1 MALALS
7 ASPSFLAGYQQIA
20 HACDAGSRLQCS
32 RIGKPPM
39 RTPTMVA
46 TLEEKWSKQ
55 ARDTSRYASFAFTP
69 EGLDTSSDV
78 GFSYEDLAASV
89 GEIKKYSRGDT
100 VTGSVVSFEPNG
112 AVVDIGVKSS
122 AYCGLSEMALV
133 KPDKP
138 ELVMNVGD
146 TFEFVIMSR
155 EDENGQLFLSRRRI
169 LFQEAW
175 DKVTEIHAEDG
186 VVEAEVMAVNK
197 GGAMLQV
204 QGLRAFMP
212 GSHYLPGQTPS
223 EALVGETLKIKFL
236 DVDKEGNRLVAS
248 HKKAIVDS
256 TIVDLSVGAVVK
268 GYVTAVKPYGAFIDV
283 GGISGLLHISQI
295 SCDHIADVAAVLPQG
310 AEIKCMVISQDKGK
324 GRIALSTKTLE
335 VEPGD
340 MIKDRQKVFDNAED
354 TAAKYQERL
363 EAERKAREEAA
374 QDAIFG
380 LESVFSETSE
390 PAPANGDESLP
401 LEAPAD
407 LPLES

>member
-1 MALALS
+1 MAVLAINPVLV
-7 ASPSFLAGYQQIA
+7 AGYMQP
-20 HACDAGSRLQCS
+20 HVCDTPSRMQSS
-32 RIGKPPM
+32 RIATPPRM
-39 RTPTMVA
+39 PVMDAVMD
-46 TLEEKWSKQ
+46 EKWSKLN
-55 ARDTSRYASFAFTP
+55 RDRSRYASFAFMP
-69 EGLDTSSDV
+69 EEGFDSEADV
-78 GFSYEDLAASV
+78 GFSYDELAASV
-89 GEIKKYSRGDT
+89 GEIKKYTRGD
-100 VTGSVVSFEPNG
+100 VVHGSVISFEPNG

-122 AYCGLSEMALV
+122 AYCSLQEMALS

-138 ELVMNVGD
+138 EHVFNIGD
-146 TFEFVIMSR
+146 DFDFVIMSR
-155 EDENGQLFLSRRRI
+155 EDENGQLYLSRRRI

-175 DKVTEIHAEDG
+175 DKVTEIHAEDS
-186 VVEAEVMAVNK
+186 VAEAEVMAVNK

-204 QGLRAFMP
+204 EGLRAFMP
-212 GSHYLPGQTPS
+212 GSHYLPGQTPT
-223 EALVGETLKIKFL
+223 EALVGQTLKVKFL

-248 HKKAIVDS
+248 HKKAVVDAS
-256 TIVDLSVGAVVK
+256 IVDLTIGAVVK

-310 AEIKCMVISQDKGK
+310 CEIKCMVISQDKGK

-335 VEPGD
+335 AEPGD
-340 MIKDRQKVFDNAED
+340 MIKNKDKVFEFAEE

-390 PAPANGDESLP
+390 ASEGELPPLDDAPAPEPAPVES
-401 LEAPAD
+401 
-407 LPLES
+407 

>member
-1 MALALS
+1 MV
-7 ASPSFLAGYQQIA
+7 FLAAATSSAFVAGYNQV
-20 HACDAGSRLQCS
+20 HVGDAVSRLQGS
-32 RIGKPPM
+32 RVAVPA
-39 RTPTMVA
+39 RTPTMAA
-46 TLEEKWSKQ
+46 TLDKWGQKQ
-55 ARDTSRYASFAFTP
+55 RDASRYASFAFNP

-78 GFSYEDLAASV
+78 GFSYEELAASV
-89 GEIKKYSRGDT
+89 GDIKKYTRGDT
-100 VTGSVVSFEPNG
+100 ATGTVVSFEPNG

-122 AYCGLSEMALV
+122 AYCSLSEMALV

-138 ELVMNVGD
+138 ELVFSIGD
-146 TFEFVIMSR
+146 EFEFVIMSR

-175 DKVTEIHAEDG
+175 DKVTEVHAEDG
-186 VVEAEVMAVNK
+186 VVDAEVMAVNK

-204 QGLRAFMP
+204 EGLRAFMP
-212 GSHYLPGQTPS
+212 GSHYLPGQTPT
-223 EALVGETLKIKFL
+223 ETLVGQTLKIKFL

-256 TIVDLSVGAVVK
+256 TMVDLTVGAVVK

-310 AEIKCMVISQDKGK
+310 SEIKCMVISQDKGK

-335 VEPGD
+335 AEPGD
-340 MIKDRQKVFDNAED
+340 MIKDRAKVFENAED

-380 LESVFSETSE
+380 LESVFSDTTE
-390 PAPANGDESLP
+390 PTEAAAEDDLP
-401 LEAPAD
+401 LAPVAD

>member
-1 MALALS
+1 
-7 ASPSFLAGYQQIA
+7 
-20 HACDAGSRLQCS
+20 
-32 RIGKPPM
+32 
-39 RTPTMVA
+39 
-46 TLEEKWSKQ
+46 
-55 ARDTSRYASFAFTP
+55 
-69 EGLDTSSDV
+69 V
-78 GFSYEDLAASV
+78 GD
-89 GEIKKYSRGDT
+89 IKKYARGDSA
-100 VTGSVVSFEPNG
+100 TGTVVSFEPNG

-122 AYCGLSEMALV
+122 AYCSLTEMALT

-138 ELVMNVGD
+138 EFVFSIGD
-146 TFEFVIMSR
+146 TCEFVVMSR

-175 DKVTEIHAEDG
+175 DKVTIVHSEDG
-186 VVEAEVMAVNK
+186 VVDAEVMAVNK

-204 QGLRAFMP
+204 EGLRAFMP
-212 GSHYLPGQTPS
+212 GSHYLPGQTPT
-223 EALVGETLKIKFL
+223 EALVGQTLKIKFL

-256 TIVDLSVGAVVK
+256 TIVDLTIGSVVK

-295 SCDHIADVAAVLPQG
+295 SCDHIADVSTVLPQG
-310 AEIKCMVISQDKGK
+310 SEIKCMVISQDKGK

-335 VEPGD
+335 AEPGD
-340 MIKDRQKVFDNAED
+340 MIKDREKVFENAED

-380 LESVFSETSE
+380 LESVFSETTD
-390 PAPANGDESLP
+390 APAAD
-401 LEAPAD
+401 AADDD
-407 LPLES
+407 LPLAPAPVTEVES